1 MPIKTIK
8 SNTAIHGIHNAMA
21 ITLRIRNGKV
31 FIFQCCSVRFCG
43 LYIGYESREATGFT
57 IPFWRRANARNVVF
71 VTWSESDDEGLTL
84 ALLFLYG
91 ANLTLFNFFDNKFL
105 SCTSSPTRHGTAIS
119 LQTKPWAMLTLTRLM
134 NLYTYASAVS
144 RILAILVMAWA
155 RCQACHQVCDC
166 HFDRIIPRTSTDPR
180 GRASN
185 AGPSDDSCHCQDQF
199 WAELASGTASNAM
212 TSRLKIPAVIV
223 EPVGWKYWSFS
234 EQKHVK
240 GEINV
245 GNNLKVST
253 NAIS

>member
-105 SCTSSPTRHGTAIS
+105 SCTSSPTRYGTAIS

-134 NLYTYASAVS
+134 NCTLWSQTVYLRLSGLS
-144 RILAILVMAWA
+144 
-155 RCQACHQVCDC
+155 HPGHSCDGLSPLSGLSSGLRLSFWPN
-166 HFDRIIPRTSTDPR
+166 HS
-180 GRASN
+180 
-185 AGPSDDSCHCQDQF
+185 QDQHGS
-199 WAELASGTASNAM
+199 A
-212 TSRLKIPAVIV
+212 RPCI
-223 EPVGWKYWSFS
+223 
-234 EQKHVK
+234 
-240 GEINV
+240 
-245 GNNLKVST
+245 
-253 NAIS
+253 